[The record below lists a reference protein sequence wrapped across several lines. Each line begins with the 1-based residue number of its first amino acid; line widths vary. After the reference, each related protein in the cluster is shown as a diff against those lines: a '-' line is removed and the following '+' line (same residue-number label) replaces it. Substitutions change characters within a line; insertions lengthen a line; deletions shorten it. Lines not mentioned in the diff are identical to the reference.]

1 MTENNVH
8 PKTKSKTTKL
18 FDTALKELV
27 DHIRKVEEKF
37 TVKFP
42 FAEEAKMPAVKLFLK
57 VSEDQEE
64 EETDEDVDMI
74 PAVEEEGEEEPG
86 PLMVDAPS
94 LEASPAKVTE
104 SKTVKSKTS
113 DNQSSND
120 NNNIPSGNKTTSRSK
135 IAQDL
140 KKTLQENNK
149 RKSQSQEQS
158 PSLSSTV
165 SSPTKTTG
173 VNEGEVEDL
182 NELTKLTDKKKEDII
197 SEVKRLQEE
206 VRRQKEKSAKLLQDE
221 KAKYDKLLKDL
232 KSQHDRELKEKI
244 TKMKAD
250 LLETHRQRLEDAK
263 KNQWCA
269 HCLKPAIYYCC
280 WNTSYCSQDC
290 QNIHW
295 ATHMTVC
302 QQERQ
307 SQSSSSGQQQLQEA
321 YLSNNG
327 PSASSL

>member
-1 MTENNVH
+1 M
-8 PKTKSKTTKL
+8 
-18 FDTALKELV
+18 
-27 DHIRKVEEKF
+27 
-37 TVKFP
+37 KFP
-42 FAEEAKMPAVKLFLK
+42 FAEEARMPAVKLFLK

-74 PAVEEEGEEEPG
+74 PAVEEGEEEPG
-86 PLMVDAPS
+86 QLMVDAPP
-94 LEASPAKVTE
+94 LEVSPAKVTE
-104 SKTVKSKTS
+104 SKSVKSKTS

-149 RKSQSQEQS
+149 RKSQEQS

-165 SSPTKTTG
+165 SSPTKTG
-173 VNEGEVEDL
+173 VNEGEAEDL
-182 NELTKLTDKKKEDII
+182 NELTKLTDKKKEEII
-197 SEVKRLQEE
+197 TEVKRLQEE
-206 VRRQKEKSAKLLQDE
+206 VRKQKEKSAKLLQDE

-232 KSQHDRELKEKI
+232 KSQHERELKEKMA
-244 TKMKAD
+244 KMKAD

-307 SQSSSSGQQQLQEA
+307 SQSSSSGQQQLQET
-321 YLSNNG
+321 YLPNNG
-327 PSASSL
+327 TSASSL